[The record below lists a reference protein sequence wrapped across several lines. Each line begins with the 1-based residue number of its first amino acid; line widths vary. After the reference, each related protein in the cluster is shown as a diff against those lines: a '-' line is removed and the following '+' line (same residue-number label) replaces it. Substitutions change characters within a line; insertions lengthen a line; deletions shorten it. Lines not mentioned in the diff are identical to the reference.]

1 MPTSQ
6 KTQQILAAFQ
16 RYAKTS
22 NLSEIEAYSIEE
34 LKGAVRDLDWRDTG
48 IQDSIKDRIM
58 ALENKGDR
66 KYRSIVRAVGYIV
79 ALAIAIIAVIFGVK
93 YI

>member
-1 MPTSQ
+1 MPTTQ

-16 RYAKTS
+16 RYTKTS
-22 NLSEIEAYSIEE
+22 DLSKIEAYSIEE
-34 LKGAVRDLDWRDTG
+34 LKGAIRDLDWRDPG

-66 KYRSIVRAVGYIV
+66 KYKSVVRAVGYIV
-79 ALAIAIIAVIFGVK
+79 ALAIAIIAVIIGAK